1 MSSRRKS
8 RTADTR
14 PETSAPERFYR
25 AGPES
30 LSGIRVDPEG
40 QKYKVRGGRDRL
52 LSDTRSR
59 QASGHWRRPGF
70 KTGSQSPKS
79 NRTSHKSRPE
89 GEHPPAIF
97 RGAKIPTVGVV
108 EQVGSVGGERSVGK
122 DRVVGELRNQVIP
135 QEGDEQSDDQSDEQ
149 SDDQSD
155 EQRGEHRDGQS
166 HEGEDGSAQAE
177 KEEIGVIINEEG
189 NGESADEAVDGIVAL
204 ESEFRYMRQHHQSS
218 TFG

>member
-1 MSSRRKS
+1 
-8 RTADTR
+8 
-14 PETSAPERFYR
+14 
-25 AGPES
+25 
-30 LSGIRVDPEG
+30 
-40 QKYKVRGGRDRL
+40 
-52 LSDTRSR
+52 
-59 QASGHWRRPGF
+59 
-70 KTGSQSPKS
+70 
-79 NRTSHKSRPE
+79 
-89 GEHPPAIF
+89 
-97 RGAKIPTVGVV
+97 V

-135 QEGDEQSDDQSDEQ
+135 QEGDEQ